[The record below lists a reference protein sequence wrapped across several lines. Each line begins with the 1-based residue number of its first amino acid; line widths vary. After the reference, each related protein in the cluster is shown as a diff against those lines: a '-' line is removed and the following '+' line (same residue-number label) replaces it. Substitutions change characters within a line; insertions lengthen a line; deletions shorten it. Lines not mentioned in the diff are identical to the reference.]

1 MAQKQYVRIPVGKAR
16 TAASSGDYRQ
26 AVALLE
32 RSFKEAKK
40 EHDLPALRRLLPV
53 AEELAVSADG
63 RPAKSAQR
71 LAYAAN
77 QTIDF
82 LERPEAQQAIERVE
96 DRRVELKRKE
106 AERHKKRQ
114 EKKVKRD
121 EKWAAFKEE
130 NQRRKKAVA
139 VWPLTFNGEDKIIVQ
154 RHLRVENT
162 YRIDATVTATV
173 VSGEAARTHPT
184 VVRVVALG
192 LIGAAWW
199 KKAGGDQ
206 YLLVNGSD
214 WAEVAYVRPKE
225 IGNAH
230 RFAQAVDLAARSS
243 GATDAAK
250 PGQSADV
257 PSTAEQLERLAKLHA
272 EGALTDGEFVAAKQ
286 RVFAG

>member
-1 MAQKQYVRIPVGKAR
+1 MAEKQHVRIPVGKAR
-16 TAASSGDYRQ
+16 TAASSGDYRR

-32 RSFKEAKK
+32 RSFKAAKK

-53 AEELAVSADG
+53 VEELAASAEG

-77 QTIDF
+77 QNIAF
-82 LERPEAQQAIERVE
+82 LEQPAGQQAIESVE
-96 DRRVELKRKE
+96 HRRVEVERKE
-106 AERHKKRQ
+106 NERRKKRQ
-114 EKKVKRD
+114 EKQVKRD
-121 EKWAAFKEE
+121 EKRAAFKEE

-184 VVRVVALG
+184 VVRVAALG

-199 KKAGGDQ
+199 KKAGGEH

-214 WAEVAYVRPKE
+214 WAELAYVRPAE

-230 RFAQAVDLAARSS
+230 PFAQAVNLAARSS
-243 GATDAAK
+243 GATGDFNQPAELVFYCPECRGAGVRAMRSPYGLRK
-250 PGQSADV
+250 SR
-257 PSTAEQLERLAKLHA
+257 STSMRS
-272 EGALTDGEFVAAKQ
+272 
-286 RVFAG
+286 